1 MSQAQINSTQVLCR
15 LLELDKPQI
24 SGQALHDHSKDG
36 AQHLIRERMLVHGPS
51 SQWINCPECGV
62 ELARVVRDVSVDDV
76 LLQCPECDDV
86 TAPKHYSH
94 NHKVSFTKLV
104 SNLATGLNLNNLA
117 CKVIDH
123 EQIWRLGV
131 LQSGRS
137 KPTTWY
143 FARQLYKPSVAERLR
158 EQIRLEKTAE
168 TSVVLTSSDL
178 PLPSESPIFGLD
190 IRNLG
195 MNARISQSRFE
206 FFDTEASSAA
216 QIMVDATPDT
226 TLKYVESDSCV
237 WIDGVKHMLEPRQK
251 LILLALMNDL
261 DHEMDKEALRIKC
274 NSQSQ
279 EFTPSKEF
287 DRNKVVYKKFIH
299 YLRFDMRYQLQVPVG
314 ESYH

>member
-62 ELARVVRDVSVDDV
+62 ELARIVRDVSVDDV

-104 SNLATGLNLNNLA
+104 SNLATGLNLNSVG

-143 FARQLYKPSVAERLR
+143 FARQLHKPSVAGRLR
-158 EQIRLEKTAE
+158 EQIHLEKTAE
-168 TSVVLTSSDL
+168 SSVVLTSSDL
-178 PLPSESPIFGLD
+178 PLPKESPLFGFEVL
-190 IRNLG
+190 NLG
-195 MNARISQSRFE
+195 MAARISQSRFE
-206 FFDTEASSAA
+206 FFDTKASSAT
-216 QIMVDATPDT
+216 QIMVDAKPET

-237 WIDGVKHMLEPRQK
+237 WIDGVKYMLEPRQR

-274 NSQSQ
+274 NSQAQ
-279 EFTPSKEF
+279 DFMPRKEF
-287 DRNKVVYKKFIH
+287 DRNTVVYKKFIH

>member
-1 MSQAQINSTQVLCR
+1 MSQAQITSTQVLCR
-15 LLELDKPQI
+15 LLEMDKPQI
-24 SGQALHDHSKDG
+24 TGQALHDHAKEG

-86 TAPKHYSH
+86 TAPKHFSH
-94 NHKVSFTKLV
+94 NHKVSFPKLV
-104 SNLATGLNLNNLA
+104 SNLATGLNLNNVG

-137 KPTTWY
+137 KPVTWY
-143 FARQLYKPSVAERLR
+143 FARQLYKSSVAERLR
-158 EQIRLEKTAE
+158 EQIRLEKTTE
-168 TSVVLTSSDL
+168 TSIVLTSSDL
-178 PLPSESPIFGLD
+178 PLPKESPLFGFEVL
-190 IRNLG
+190 NLG
-195 MNARISQSRFE
+195 MTARISQSRFE
-206 FFDTEASSAA
+206 FFATNASSAT

-237 WIDGVKHMLEPRQK
+237 WIDGVKYMLEPRQR
-251 LILLALMNDL
+251 LILLALMHDI
-261 DHEMDKEALRIKC
+261 DHEMDKESLRIKC
-274 NSQSQ
+274 HSQSQ
-279 EFTPSKEF
+279 DFMPRKEF
-287 DRNKVVYKKFIH
+287 DRNLAVYKKFIH